1 MREWG
6 LRRRLR
12 RTARAV
18 RVALPVL
25 AGLAATIAALAIA
38 VAVPSPASSDAG
50 PDGLVWLVALGAL
63 AVAAWLAYDVVRSRD
78 SADAVPWS
86 GAGPIVDEDPESTPT
101 DEPLSGGGLVTAL
114 AQASEIARHDRD
126 LEAGVDV
133 VRPRLR
139 EAYADAAVR
148 GGVDRAVVEERI
160 ETGAW
165 TDDGVAAATLAAGID
180 PPRRSWRRRLGDW
193 LFPARAV
200 QRRTRRA
207 VAAIAAAADE
217 VLPPVVGSDAPRTVP
232 VHAPDLGA
240 IPRGP
245 DGRLQPPG
253 GASAGASAGPPGTDE
268 SHRRADEQ
276 SSPPGASDGRG
287 GRDEP

>member
-1 MREWG
+1 MRGWG
-6 LRRRLR
+6 IRRRVR
-12 RTARAV
+12 
-18 RVALPVL
+18 RVAAVLWTGLPVL
-25 AGLAATIAALAIA
+25 AGLAAILAALVIA
-38 VAVPSPASSDAG
+38 LGEPRAVPTDAG
-50 PDGLVWLVALGAL
+50 PDTLVWLVALGGFA
-63 AVAAWLAYDVVRSRD
+63 AAAWLVYDIVRSRD
-78 SADAVPWS
+78 TADAVPWS
-86 GAGPIVDEDPESTPT
+86 DAGPIVDEDPESTPT

-165 TDDGVAAATLAAGID
+165 TDDGVAAATLAAEID

-217 VLPPVVGSDAPRTVP
+217 VLPPVVGSNAPRTVP

-245 DGRLQPPG
+245 DGRLQSPG
-253 GASAGASAGPPGTDE
+253 GAPAGASAGPPGTDE
-268 SHRRADEQ
+268 SHRRADGR
-276 SSPPGASDGRG
+276 SSPPGTSDGRG